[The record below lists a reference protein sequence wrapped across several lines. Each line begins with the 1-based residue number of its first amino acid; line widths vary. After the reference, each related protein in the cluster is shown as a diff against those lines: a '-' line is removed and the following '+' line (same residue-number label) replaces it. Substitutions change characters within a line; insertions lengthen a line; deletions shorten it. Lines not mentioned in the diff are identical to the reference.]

1 MHSLFIE
8 TTFVLLFLEESQVD
22 YGAFFLL
29 LKVAISLSDVEGIT
43 LQHIF
48 VHAKSSKRSHKGQ
61 NLFFA

>member
-1 MHSLFIE
+1 VASEEILLDTTAIE
-8 TTFVLLFLEESQVD
+8 P
-22 YGAFFLL
+22 FFLL

-61 NLFFA
+61 NLFSA